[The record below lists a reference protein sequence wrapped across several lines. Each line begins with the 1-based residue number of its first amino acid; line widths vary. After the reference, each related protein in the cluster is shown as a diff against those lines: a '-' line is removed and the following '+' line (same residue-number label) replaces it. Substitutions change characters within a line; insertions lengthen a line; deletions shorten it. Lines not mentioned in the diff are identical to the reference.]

1 MSSIRKKYRES
12 PDSQDAP
19 VQTAPSGVVERQSPP
34 ITDKQAEAAPLP
46 ERPVESDAVRE
57 AEQNAIKQRIA
68 EMDRA
73 EGLVREHVQRQPQFA
88 TERPKPQQAPAMPAH
103 VQAWINAHPEYFSD
117 HVKHAEL
124 ALATAKC
131 TRDGLGW
138 DHAEFVPTV
147 ERHLGLR
154 QEARPNGNGHDQ
166 SPPMPAPAAR
176 RNPSPTRQHYQGG
189 GGIMSAP
196 PTRDTPSWSN
206 GRPSNSHAPLT
217 QAEREM
223 ARASGISEDEYQ
235 RQKHKMNQL
244 KAAGVLQDGR

>member
-1 MSSIRKKYRES
+1 MSSIRKKYRPENA
-12 PDSQDAP
+12 DTQDAP
-19 VQTAPSGVVERQSPP
+19 VQTAPSGVVERQSPSA
-34 ITDKQAEAAPLP
+34 TDKADAPLPP
-46 ERPVESDAVRE
+46 ERPVESDPVRE
-57 AEQNAIKQRIA
+57 AEQAAIKQRIA

-103 VQAWINAHPEYFSD
+103 VQAWIDSHPEYFRD

-154 QEARPNGNGHDQ
+154 QEARPNGNGHDR
-166 SPPMPAPAAR
+166 SPPMASPRPAP
-176 RNPSPTRQHYQGG
+176 RNPPTRQQHFGG
-189 GGIMSAP
+189 PSVSAP
-196 PTRDTPSWSN
+196 PTRDTPSWSS
-206 GRPSNSHAPLT
+206 GRPVNTHAPLT
-217 QAEREM
+217 QAEREI
-223 ARASGISEDEYQ
+223 ARASGVSEDEYQ
-235 RQKHKMNQL
+235 RQKQKLNQL
-244 KAAGVLQDGR
+244 KAAGVIQDNR

>member
-1 MSSIRKKYRES
+1 MSSIRKKYRPENA
-12 PDSQDAP
+12 DTQDAP
-19 VQTAPSGVVERQSPP
+19 VQTAPGVAPSAESSPP
-34 ITDKQAEAAPLP
+34 AADAAPLP
-46 ERPVESDAVRE
+46 EQPGKEPDAVKQ
-57 AEQNAIKQRIA
+57 AEQNAIAQRIA

-88 TERPKPQQAPAMPAH
+88 TERPKPQQAPPMPAH
-103 VQAWINAHPEYFSD
+103 VQAWIDAHPEYFND

-154 QEARPNGNGHDQ
+154 QEARPNGNGHDR
-166 SPPMPAPAAR
+166 SPAMPAPAAR
-176 RNPSPTRQHYQGG
+176 RNPSRQQHYGG
-189 GGIMSAP
+189 PTVPVSAP
-196 PTRDTPSWSN
+196 PSNNPPSWSS

-217 QAEREM
+217 QAEREI
-223 ARASGISEDEYQ
+223 AAASGVSEDVYLEQ
-235 RQKHKMNQL
+235 RNRMNHLKKM
-244 KAAGVLQDGR
+244 GVISDGR

>member
-12 PDSQDAP
+12 PDNQDAP
-19 VQTAPSGVVERQSPP
+19 VQTAPSVSPA
-34 ITDKQAEAAPLP
+34 AEPAPPAADTAPLP
-46 ERPVESDAVRE
+46 EQPGKEPDAVKQ
-57 AEQNAIKQRIA
+57 AEQNAIAQRIA

-103 VQAWINAHPEYFSD
+103 VQAWINAHPEYFRD
-117 HVKHAEL
+117 YVKHAEL

-131 TRDGLGW
+131 ARDGLGW
-138 DHAEFVPTV
+138 DNAEFVPTV

-154 QEARPNGNGHDQ
+154 QEVRPNGNGHDQ

-176 RNPSPTRQHYQGG
+176 RNPSPRQTMNYGG
-189 GGIMSAP
+189 PPVSAP
-196 PTRDTPSWSN
+196 TSRESPSWSS
-206 GRPSNSHAPLT
+206 GRPMNSHAPLT
-217 QAEREM
+217 QAEREI
-223 ARASGISEDEYQ
+223 ARASGVSEDEYQ